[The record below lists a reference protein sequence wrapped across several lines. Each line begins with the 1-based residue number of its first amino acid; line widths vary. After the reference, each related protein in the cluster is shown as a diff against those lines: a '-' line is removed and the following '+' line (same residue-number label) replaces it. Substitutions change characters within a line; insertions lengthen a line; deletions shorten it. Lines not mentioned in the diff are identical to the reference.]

1 MRLQPLNK
9 CKAFKDTGYIMAN
22 RKGTKNL
29 EEQWKIEQMWT
40 KTTNIREKLLGKF
53 VKWMYLALFGTFTLK
68 GF

>member
-22 RKGTKNL
+22 GKGTKNL